1 LTLLGVASLTDGARQ
16 VSLPDTGAVALAYVA
31 LEGQVSR
38 AVLSALVWPG
48 SPEATARNNLRQL
61 KRRLRLA
68 CDGDELLEG
77 EESLQLS
84 GHVAVDVLQL
94 RDEVLPAEASEGE
107 LLAGLQFDDS
117 PELARWLDGARAK
130 VEGWRQRARLAEL
143 ARREAAGDQAGALA
157 LAEAWASREPESEE
171 AGRHL
176 MRLHYLQGQ
185 RGAALKAFERLERT
199 LERELGVKP
208 LPETLALA
216 RSIEQGA
223 RLPSPT
229 ASRRPLPLSILR
241 PPVLAGREAEWQVLL
256 EAWEQGQVLVII
268 GPPGVGKSRLI
279 TDFAESRGR
288 WVRTEGRPGDREVPF
303 ASTVRSLRAW
313 RTVRPDVQVPEWA
326 RRELSRLLPEL
337 ALPGEAP
344 PPVASEPDRMRLFDA
359 ITEMST
365 RLMGAYDTLV
375 TDDMHYLSEADL
387 ALSRYAFGRMYPS
400 GGTSLPRCIQGVRKG
415 EGSES
420 LWSLVRSLEDSGV
433 ARVVELNP
441 LGPEGVRSL
450 LAGLGLGG
458 AERHAE
464 RIARYTGGNP
474 LYVVETVKH
483 LVETGALEGEWP
495 ERLPAPG
502 RVGRLIQRRLEAL
515 SPAALRLARVAALAR
530 SQFSYA
536 LASAVLEVGALQV
549 GEAAVELEAAQ
560 VMAGERFTHDL
571 VHEAVA
577 GSIPEPLR
585 RMLHLR
591 LAEVLERLKAPPVV
605 VAHHWFEAG
614 EPQRALPSLLQAANE
629 DEEVMLP
636 GEAAELYARAAAL
649 LLEAGRHE
657 EAALAR
663 AREARCRQRAAP
675 PPGRAP

>member
-1 LTLLGVASLTDGARQ
+1 MRWRLSLLGTPSLSDGVRQ
-16 VSLPDTGAVALAYVA
+16 VSLADTGAVALAYVA
-31 LEGQVSR
+31 LEGQCSR
-38 AVLSALVWPG
+38 AVLSALLWPG

-84 GHVAVDVLQL
+84 GNVVVDALRL
-94 RDEVLPAEASEGE
+94 RDSVLPSGASEEE

-117 PELARWLDGARAK
+117 PELARWLDGARAR
-130 VEGWRQRARLAEL
+130 VEGWWRKARVAEL
-143 ARREAAGDQAGALA
+143 ARREAAGDLAGALA

-176 MRLHYLQGQ
+176 MRLLYLQGQ
-185 RGAALKAFERLERT
+185 RGAALKVFERLERT

-216 RSIEQGA
+216 RLLEQGT
-223 RLPSPT
+223 RLPGAT
-229 ASRRPLPLSILR
+229 AARRPLPMNILR
-241 PPVLAGREAEWQVLL
+241 PPVLSGREAEWRVLL
-256 EAWEQGQVLVII
+256 EAWEAGQVLVII
-268 GPPGVGKSRLI
+268 GEPGVGKSRLI

-288 WVRTEGRPGDREVPF
+288 WVRCEGRPGDREVPF
-303 ASTVRSLRAW
+303 ATTVRSLREW
-313 RTVRPDVQVPEWA
+313 RAVRPDVQLPEWA

-337 ALPGEAP
+337 AEPGEAL
-344 PPVASEPDRMRLFDA
+344 PPVSNEPDRMRLFDA

-365 RLMGAYDTLV
+365 RLMGTYDTLV
-375 TDDMHYLSEADL
+375 SDDMHYFSEADL
-387 ALSRYAFGRMYPS
+387 ALARYTFGRMYPTH
-400 GGTSLPRCIQGVRKG
+400 GAGLPRCIQGVRKG

-420 LWSLVRSLEDSGV
+420 LWSLVRSLEDAGV
-433 ARVVELNP
+433 ARMVELRP
-441 LGPEGVRSL
+441 LGPDGVRSL

-483 LVETGALEGEWP
+483 LVETGALEGDWP
-495 ERLPAPG
+495 ERLPPPG

-530 SQFSYA
+530 TWFSYA

-577 GSIPEPLR
+577 VAIPEPLR
-585 RMLHLR
+585 RMLHVR
-591 LAEVLERLKAPPVV
+591 LGEVLERMKAPPVV

-614 EPQRALPSLLQAANE
+614 DPQRGSEP
-629 DEEVMLP
+629 
-636 GEAAELYARAAAL
+636 
-649 LLEAGRHE
+649 
-657 EAALAR
+657 
-663 AREARCRQRAAP
+663 
-675 PPGRAP
+675 